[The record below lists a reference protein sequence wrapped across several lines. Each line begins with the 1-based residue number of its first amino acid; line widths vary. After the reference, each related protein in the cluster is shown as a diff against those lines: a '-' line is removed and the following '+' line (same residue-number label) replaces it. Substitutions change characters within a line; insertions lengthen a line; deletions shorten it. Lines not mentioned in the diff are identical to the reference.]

1 MARAGPVRG
10 PARGTM
16 APGTASPHAVEW
28 SSLLLR
34 WISWVCAGQEALIDV
49 SDLAVT
55 LARRLLETGP
65 IHHCDAA
72 PALPDQPGSLQRAL
86 CRPTDVSTWL
96 RNRLRSLAAKIIQYG
111 VLPRTD
117 LT

>member
-72 PALPDQPGSLQRAL
+72 PALPDQPGSLQRAGYHAHGWAL
-86 CRPTDVSTWL
+86 HPSI
-96 RNRLRSLAAKIIQYG
+96 SAKDHSNEG
-111 VLPRTD
+111 A
-117 LT
+117 